1 MNYIECKSAIAAPLH
16 LVPSHEEPAHTFKDV
31 LVDATVCLRSRH
43 VPCGEASRKAGCRK
57 SARPVSS
64 THRRASG
71 RCSDF
76 ASSHGARIQTSCSS
90 SVVRI
95 ADIALGWLG
104 STVAA
109 GDLMRTRA
117 IQKKAPGFIGA
128 FHLFAFFD
136 DSLAARTVI
145 VFLLDDGRL
154 WRPGA
159 AIAIARRRAQRRHRY
174 LEVRCNG
181 CGTHNMVDLTI
192 IRRPRETPMQ
202 LEHRMRCK
210 PCSEQRGY
218 PYKRGHLVRLRR
230 SKVTTKDDGE
240 PRYPGDQRDRN

>member
-1 MNYIECKSAIAAPLH
+1 MRRFVPRSLRWKKPSTKTIASWMLPAWATTRCPPPITPPPDRPSQPRAP
-16 LVPSHEEPAHTFKDV
+16 
-31 LVDATVCLRSRH
+31 R
-43 VPCGEASRKAGCRK
+43 
-57 SARPVSS
+57 SS

-76 ASSHGARIQTSCSS
+76 ASSHGARIQTSRSS

-95 ADIALGWLG
+95 TGIALGWLG

-159 AIAIARRRAQRRHRY
+159 AIAIARRRTPASLSRS
-174 LEVRCNG
+174 EV
-181 CGTHNMVDLTI
+181 
-192 IRRPRETPMQ
+192 Q
-202 LEHRMRCK
+202 W
-210 PCSEQRGY
+210 
-218 PYKRGHLVRLRR
+218 LR
-230 SKVTTKDDGE
+230 
-240 PRYPGDQRDRN
+240 NA

>member
-1 MNYIECKSAIAAPLH
+1 MPTSDHAAARSSFSAARATNRSGQALEAQNAEFSMNYIECESAIAAPLH

-154 WRPGA
+154 RRPAQPSPLLGDA
-159 AIAIARRRAQRRHRY
+159 LNAGIAI
-174 LEVRCNG
+174 
-181 CGTHNMVDLTI
+181 
-192 IRRPRETPMQ
+192 
-202 LEHRMRCK
+202 
-210 PCSEQRGY
+210 
-218 PYKRGHLVRLRR
+218 
-230 SKVTTKDDGE
+230 SK
-240 PRYPGDQRDRN
+240 